1 MSLWLRVVMM
11 LFVFGCGC
19 LSFTQASAGEKRD
32 KAVVQKTRVKTAKS
46 KPVAVKAKQY
56 AKNTR
61 NSKKIK
67 VAAVAK
73 GAKPTLEEPGQKPGK
88 LAVKSEAA
96 LVIEQDDGDAL
107 FQKNAD
113 QVVPIASLTKLM
125 TAMVVLDSGPPLE
138 APITITDDDVD
149 YLRGSRSRL
158 PVGTVIS
165 RETALLLALMSSEN
179 RAAHALGRHYP
190 GGMPA
195 FLSAMNSK
203 AQQLGMV
210 HSRFEDPTGLTS
222 SNVSTAHDLAKMVG
236 AAHTYPLIRKFTT
249 TTEAKIDV
257 GGHEVTYCNTNPL
270 VKSPAW
276 DVGLSKTGYIS
287 EAGKCLVMQAR
298 LAEKAVVIV
307 LLDSAGSMTRVGD
320 ANRIKQWM
328 ENVYT
333 TKKPFIHTAAT
344 QKSGRTPS

>member
-1 MSLWLRVVMM
+1 MSMWLRVVMI
-11 LFVFGCGC
+11 LFVLGCGC
-19 LSFTQASAGEKRD
+19 LTFTEAPAAEKCD
-32 KAVVQKTRVKTAKS
+32 KAVVQKTPIKTAKS
-46 KPVAVKAKQY
+46 KPVAAKMKQY

-61 NSKKIK
+61 NSKKVK

-73 GAKPTLEEPGQKPGK
+73 VAKPMVARPGQNPGA
-88 LAVKSEAA
+88 LAVKSGAA
-96 LVIEQDDGDAL
+96 LVIEQNDGDAL

-125 TAMVVLDSGPPLE
+125 TAMVVLDSAPLLE
-138 APITITDDDVD
+138 TPLTITDDDVD

-179 RAAHALGRHYP
+179 RAAHALGRNYP

-195 FLSAMNSK
+195 FLSAMNGK
-203 AQQLGMV
+203 ARQLGML

-222 SNVSTAHDLAKMVG
+222 NNVSTAHDLAKMVG
-236 AAHTYPLIRKFTT
+236 AAHTYQLIRKFTT
-249 TTEAKIDV
+249 TAEAKIDV
-257 GGHEVTYCNTNPL
+257 GGHEEAYRNTNPL
-270 VKSPAW
+270 VKNAAW
-276 DVGLSKTGYIS
+276 DVGLSKTGYIN

-307 LLDSAGSMTRVGD
+307 LLDSEGSMTRVGD
-320 ANRIKQWM
+320 ANRIKQWL
-328 ENVYT
+328 ESVYT
-333 TKKPFIHTAAT
+333 AKKPSIHTVAT
-344 QKSGRTPS
+344 EKSGRTPS

>member
-1 MSLWLRVVMM
+1 MSLWLKVVMM
-11 LFVFGCGC
+11 MFVFGCGC
-19 LSFTQASAGEKRD
+19 LSFTHAPAAEKRE
-32 KAVVQKTRVKTAKS
+32 KAVVQKTPVKTAKS
-46 KPVAVKAKQY
+46 KLVAVKAKQY

-61 NSKKIK
+61 NSRKMK
-67 VAAVAK
+67 VPAVATQIV
-73 GAKPTLEEPGQKPGK
+73 APPVQNPGK
-88 LAVKSEAA
+88 LAVKSGAA
-96 LVIEQDDGDAL
+96 LVIEQYNGDEL

-125 TAMVVLDSGPPLE
+125 TAMVVLDSAPLLE

-158 PVGTVIS
+158 PVGTIIS

-195 FLSAMNSK
+195 FLSAMNNK
-203 AQQLGMV
+203 ARQLGML

-222 SNVSTAHDLAKMVG
+222 NNVSTAHDLAKMVG
-236 AAHTYPLIRKFTT
+236 AAHSYQLIRKYTT

-270 VKSPAW
+270 VKSTTW

-307 LLDSAGSMTRVGD
+307 LLDSEGSMTRVGD

-328 ENVYT
+328 ERVYS
-333 TKKPFIHTAAT
+333 TKKPSIHTAAT
-344 QKSGRTPS
+344 QKSSRIPS

>member
-1 MSLWLRVVMM
+1 MSLWLKVVMM
-11 LFVFGCGC
+11 MFVFGCGC
-19 LSFTQASAGEKRD
+19 LSFTHAPAAEKRE
-32 KAVVQKTRVKTAKS
+32 KAVVQKTPVKTAKS

-61 NSKKIK
+61 NSRKVKVSAVATPT
-67 VAAVAK
+67 VAAPV
-73 GAKPTLEEPGQKPGK
+73 QNPGK
-88 LAVKSEAA
+88 LAVKSGAA
-96 LVIEQDDGDAL
+96 LVIEQYNGDEL

-125 TAMVVLDSGPPLE
+125 TAMVVLDSAPLLE

-158 PVGTVIS
+158 PVGTIIS

-195 FLSAMNSK
+195 FLSAMNGK
-203 AQQLGMV
+203 ARQLGMV

-222 SNVSTAHDLAKMVG
+222 NNVSTAHDLAKMVG
-236 AAHTYPLIRKFTT
+236 AAHSYQLIRKYTT

-270 VKSPAW
+270 VKSTTW

-307 LLDSAGSMTRVGD
+307 LLDSEGSMTRVGD

-328 ENVYT
+328 ERVYSS
-333 TKKPFIHTAAT
+333 KKPSIHTAAT
-344 QKSGRTPS
+344 QKSGRSPS

>member
-1 MSLWLRVVMM
+1 MSLWLKVVMM
-11 LFVFGCGC
+11 MFVFGCGC
-19 LSFTQASAGEKRD
+19 LSFTHAPAAEKRD
-32 KAVVQKTRVKTAKS
+32 KAVVQKTPVKTAKS

-61 NSKKIK
+61 NSRKMKVSAVATPT
-67 VAAVAK
+67 VAAPV
-73 GAKPTLEEPGQKPGK
+73 QNPGK
-88 LAVKSEAA
+88 LAVKSGAA
-96 LVIEQDDGDAL
+96 LVIEQYNGDEL

-125 TAMVVLDSGPPLE
+125 TAMVVLDSAPLLE

-158 PVGTVIS
+158 PVGTIIS

-195 FLSAMNSK
+195 FLSAMNNK
-203 AQQLGMV
+203 AQQLGML

-222 SNVSTAHDLAKMVG
+222 NNVSTAHDLAKMVG
-236 AAHTYPLIRKFTT
+236 AAHSYQLIRKYTT

-270 VKSPAW
+270 VKSTTW

-307 LLDSAGSMTRVGD
+307 LLDSEGSMTRVGD

-328 ENVYT
+328 ERVYT
-333 TKKPFIHTAAT
+333 SKKPSIQTAAT
-344 QKSGRTPS
+344 QKSGRSPS

>member
-1 MSLWLRVVMM
+1 MSLWLKVVMM
-11 LFVFGCGC
+11 MFVFGCGC
-19 LSFTQASAGEKRD
+19 LSFTHAPAAEKRE
-32 KAVVQKTRVKTAKS
+32 KAVVQKTPVKTAKS

-61 NSKKIK
+61 NSRKVKVSAVATPT
-67 VAAVAK
+67 VAAPV
-73 GAKPTLEEPGQKPGK
+73 QNPGK
-88 LAVKSEAA
+88 LAVKSGAA
-96 LVIEQDDGDAL
+96 LVIEQYNGDEL

-125 TAMVVLDSGPPLE
+125 TAMVVLDSAPLLE

-158 PVGTVIS
+158 PVGTIIS

-195 FLSAMNSK
+195 FLSAMNNK
-203 AQQLGMV
+203 AQQLGML

-222 SNVSTAHDLAKMVG
+222 NNVSTAHDLAKMVG
-236 AAHTYPLIRKFTT
+236 AAHSYQLIRKYTT

-270 VKSPAW
+270 VKSTTW

-307 LLDSAGSMTRVGD
+307 LLDSEGSMTRVGD

-328 ENVYT
+328 ERVYSS
-333 TKKPFIHTAAT
+333 KKPSIHTAAT
-344 QKSGRTPS
+344 QKSGRSPS